1 MNEDFLRPFTTDE
14 MHKAFF
20 QMHQLKAQGP
30 DEIIYS

>member
-1 MNEDFLRPFTTDE
+1 MNKDFLRSLVTDE